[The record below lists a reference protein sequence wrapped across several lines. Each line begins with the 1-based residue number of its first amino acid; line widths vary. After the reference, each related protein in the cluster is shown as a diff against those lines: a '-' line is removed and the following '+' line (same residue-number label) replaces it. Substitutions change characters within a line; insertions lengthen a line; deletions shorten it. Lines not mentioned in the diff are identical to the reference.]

1 MRHPSSLYDPA
12 LYDLYQRYLAL
23 PEGEPAELID
33 GEVVLTPRPRVS
45 HQKVTFGLGSD
56 LRTRFGGRRAKWMF
70 LAEPEIEFGQ
80 PGTPD
85 LARMAPDVAGWLR
98 AKLPDGDLPDTP
110 AVTIVPDFVCEV
122 LSTNRKRD
130 LEQKLPRYARE
141 GIGHAWI
148 IDPKTRELQ
157 VCRLKD
163 GVYIV
168 VAKLVVEED
177 TAQRIEPFEE
187 TEFVPSS
194 WWE

>member
-33 GEVVLTPRPRVS
+33 GEVVLTPHPRVS
-45 HQKVTFGLGSD
+45 HQKVTLGLASD

-70 LAEPEIEFGQ
+70 LAEPELEFGQ
-80 PGTPD
+80 PGTLD

-141 GIGHAWI
+141 RIGHAWI

-177 TAQRIEPFEE
+177 ASQRIEPFEE
-187 TEFVPSS
+187 AEFVPSR